1 MADKTIIIDG
11 KTVVHGTG
19 VKESIEKS
27 TAESIVCFDEVIT
40 DGSDTVSYKLT
51 IDRLMYEDRKYYDS
65 LSAKLRKMLSVPAEI
80 TTREVIRWKKNQAF
94 VVVKNYH
101 NCILD
106 GKDYEMKPEERS
118 AQNLS
123 FVCASMDEYTED
135 YTE

>member
-27 TAESIVCFDEVIT
+27 TADSIVCFDEVIT